1 MKIVNLTQHD
11 PTAEQAAE
19 GVFDFST
26 GEIRPLLNFDSL
38 PERGEIT
45 ARAQALAAQA
55 RASGAEAA
63 LVGGAPFLME
73 PLCAALREAGVRP
86 LFAFSRRESAEET
99 LPDGSVRKVAV
110 FRHAGWIPA

>member
-19 GVFDFST
+19 GVFQFSA
-26 GEIRPLLNFDSL
+26 GEIRPLLNFNDL
-38 PERGEIT
+38 PSRGEIE
-45 ARAQALAAQA
+45 ARAQALASLA

-86 LFAFSRRESAEET
+86 LFAFSRRESVEEA